1 MAFARLIYNK
11 MKVFL
16 LAELDENEA
25 SARAKREVS
34 KRCDII
40 AKCLLLFD
48 GFLSILRT
56 EHKDLAPALIAKARE
71 HATKALAV
79 WRMLKLSVTPK
90 SHRSEYHACDQ
101 LELLQGIADF
111 CEDWV
116 EQLHQ
121 LGLKNNRR
129 TKGVRDRDQK
139 HGLCAKWEQLSGN
152 RDVQRIKVEVKE
164 SRKRKLQHDRGA
176 ETAANLLHEKT
187 FHREAALSQDNSQ
200 WTGVN
205 RLLTAEEVVIQDE
218 EEWVELNR

>member
-1 MAFARLIYNK
+1 MAFARLVHNK

-16 LAELDENEA
+16 LAELDKNEA

-56 EHKDLAPALIAKARE
+56 EHKDDLTPVLTAKARE

-79 WRMLKLSVTPK
+79 WRTLKLSVTPK
-90 SHRSEYHACDQ
+90 SHGSECHACDQ

-111 CEDWV
+111 CEDWS

-121 LGLKNNRR
+121 LGLKNDRR
-129 TKGVRDRDQK
+129 TKGV
-139 HGLCAKWEQLSGN
+139 S
-152 RDVQRIKVEVKE
+152 
-164 SRKRKLQHDRGA
+164 S
-176 ETAANLLHEKT
+176 
-187 FHREAALSQDNSQ
+187 
-200 WTGVN
+200 
-205 RLLTAEEVVIQDE
+205 
-218 EEWVELNR
+218 